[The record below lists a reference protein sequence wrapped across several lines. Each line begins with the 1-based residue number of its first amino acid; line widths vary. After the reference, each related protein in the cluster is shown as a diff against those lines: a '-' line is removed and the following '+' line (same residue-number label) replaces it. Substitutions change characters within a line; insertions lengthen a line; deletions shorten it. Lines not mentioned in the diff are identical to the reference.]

1 MSGNSNNML
10 VILLVVGLVV
20 GAGAGYMLAPQKEG
34 ETETIIEYVTEVPL
48 DGKTIQIGN
57 IYSNDAN
64 LETVEPL
71 MMDIIMPEIND
82 YMGMLGYDV
91 DLEFLNDNAMESAAI
106 HLEKVQGFHA
116 IGVDLIIGGRW
127 SSQAQGAKSYVDDND
142 MLLFSPSSTSPL
154 VAIPNDNVYRMCPT
168 DVVQAAAIAEML
180 NTWGIEALAVIQRV
194 DPWADGIYNLLVGEA
209 GEGELA
215 ERGIETKASWRLS
228 YDPTSKE
235 FASDLETLE
244 GIAQELV
251 AEVGAEK
258 SAILVVG
265 FNEVAVMISQAS
277 DYDTLYNQVQW
288 FGTDGTAITQRI
300 RDDAPEEAAHLLIP
314 STLAAPGVSPKFR
327 ALNAS
332 YFPLVGQVL
341 GYYSATTYDIAWV
354 LTQAVLETQG
364 VDAAEII
371 PFIDPISANHYG
383 ASGWCKLN
391 PDGDRFPPDYEIWGY
406 GIVGDRTEHVNYG
419 KFFTFDASVE
429 WYTDKLGFTPP
440 GLD

>member
-20 GAGAGYMLAPQKEG
+20 GAGAGYFLAPQKAG
-34 ETETIIEYVTEVPL
+34 ETVIEYVTEVPL
-48 DGKTIQIGN
+48 DGKTIQLGN

-71 MMDIIMPEIND
+71 LMDITMPEIND
-82 YMGMLGYDV
+82 YLAMLGYDV
-91 DLEFLNDNAMESAAI
+91 DMEFLNDNAMESAAI

-127 SSQAQGAKSYVDDND
+127 SSQAQGALSYVNDND

-154 VAIPNDNVYRMCPT
+154 LAIPNDNVYRMCPT

-194 DPWADGIYNLLVGEA
+194 DPWADGIYNLLWGEA

-215 ERGIETKASWRLS
+215 DRGIETKASWRLS

-258 SAILVVG
+258 SAILVIG

-277 DYDTLYNQVQW
+277 DYDTIYNQVQW

-300 RDDAPEEAAHLLIP
+300 RDDAPTEAAHLLIP

-327 ALNAS
+327 ALNES
-332 YFPLVGQVL
+332 YFPLVGQVV
-341 GYYSATTYDIAWV
+341 GYYSATTYDISWV

-364 VDAAEII
+364 VDAAAII

-383 ASGWCKLN
+383 ASGWNKLN

-406 GIVGDRTEHVNYG
+406 GIVGDRTDHVNYG

-429 WYTDKLGFTPP
+429 WYTDRLGFIPP

>member
-20 GAGAGYMLAPQKEG
+20 GAGAGYFLAPQKAG
-34 ETETIIEYVTEVPL
+34 ETVIEYVTEVPL

-71 MMDIIMPEIND
+71 MMDIITPEIND
-82 YMGMLGYDV
+82 YLAMLGYDV

-116 IGVDLIIGGRW
+116 IGVDLIIGGWW
-127 SSQAQGAKSYVDDND
+127 SSQAQGALSYVNDND

-154 VAIPNDNVYRMCPT
+154 LAIPNDNVYRMCPT

-209 GEGELA
+209 GEGGLA
-215 ERGIETKASWRLS
+215 DRGIETKASWRLS

-258 SAILVVG
+258 SAILVIG

-277 DYDTLYNQVQW
+277 DYDTIYNQVQW

-300 RDDAPEEAAHLLIP
+300 RDDAPTEAAHLLIP

-332 YFPLVGQVL
+332 YFPLVGQVVS
-341 GYYSATTYDIAWV
+341 YYSATTYDISWV

-364 VDAAEII
+364 VDAEVII

-383 ASGWCKLN
+383 ASGWNKLN

-406 GIVGDRTEHVNYG
+406 GIVGDRTDHVNYG

-429 WYTDKLGFTPP
+429 WYTDRLGFIPP